1 MRILT
6 PLQALSAAA
15 ALALL
20 AGCSGGSA
28 IAPRPSAPQGYVH
41 MTIGRIGGAVDPA
54 IKRVPLGSA
63 ARFAVLAGSTV
74 TNGGPTIVTGDLGV
88 SPGSAVVG
96 FPPGKVVDGSIH
108 AADGVAAHAK
118 HDLTTAYNNAAGRKN
133 PHMLPSD
140 IGGMTLSPGLY
151 RAPLSL
157 AITGNVTL
165 DGKGDPDSV
174 FIIQVPSKLTVSVNS
189 SVTLI
194 GRAKARNI
202 FWQVG
207 TSATLKKA
215 SVFKGNI
222 LAHASI
228 SLGTGA
234 TVADGRLLARI
245 GAVTLLHNTVTEPGP

>member
-6 PLQALSAAA
+6 SPHALSVVAAIA
-15 ALALL
+15 ML
-20 AGCSGGSA
+20 AGCSSGSA
-28 IAPRPSAPQGYVH
+28 IVPNVSNPQSSMH
-41 MTIGRIGGAVDPA
+41 TTMGRIAYTVGPA
-54 IKRVPLGSA
+54 IKRVPLGA
-63 ARFAVLAGSTV
+63 AAKFAVLAGSTV
-74 TNGGPTIVTGDLGV
+74 TNSGPTIVTGDLGV
-88 SPGSAVVG
+88 SPGTAVVG
-96 FPPGKVVDGSIH
+96 FPPGIVRRGSIH
-108 AADGVAAHAK
+108 AGDGAAAQAK
-118 HDLTTAYNNAAGRKN
+118 QDLTVAYNDAAGRIN

-140 IGGMTLSPGLY
+140 IGGMTLKPGLY
-151 RAPLSL
+151 RAPVSL

-165 DGKGDPDSV
+165 DGKGDSDSV

-194 GRAKARNI
+194 GRARARNI
-202 FWQVG
+202 YWQVG

-234 TVADGRLLARI
+234 RVADGRLLART
-245 GAVTLLHNTVTEPGP
+245 GAVTMLGNTVTEPDP

>member
-1 MRILT
+1 MRIPT
-6 PLQALSAAA
+6 TMHMLSVVAAIA
-15 ALALL
+15 MLP
-20 AGCSGGSA
+20 GCSSSSA
-28 IAPRPSAPQGYVH
+28 IAPNMSNPQSSINTT
-41 MTIGRIGGAVDPA
+41 MGRIAYTVDPA
-54 IKRVPLGSA
+54 MKRVPLGSA
-63 ARFAVLAGSTV
+63 AKFAVLAGSTV
-74 TNGGPTIVTGDLGV
+74 TNAGPTIVTGDLGV

-96 FPPGKVVDGSIH
+96 FPPGIVRHGSIH
-108 AADGVAAHAK
+108 AGDGAAAQAK
-118 HDLTTAYNNAAGRKN
+118 QDLTTAYNDAAGRKN

-140 IGGMTLSPGLY
+140 IGGMTIKPGLY
-151 RAPLSL
+151 RAPVSL

-194 GRAKARNI
+194 GRARARNI
-202 FWQVG
+202 YWQVG

-215 SVFKGNI
+215 SVFKGII

-234 TVADGRLLARI
+234 TVADGRLLART
-245 GAVTLLHNTVTEPGP
+245 GAVTMLGNTVTEPDP